1 MEETKLIT
9 AEELEAARIEVVRLG
24 GPHLKKAKTY
34 WWIALSAFLAVCAI
48 LLINAVASSGETNW
62 AVFVPAIILTVV
74 FIVFIMLHGKEQKI
88 YMSYLN
94 PFNAMY
100 KTQFLP
106 AILEESFEKI
116 YAFEPH
122 NGLSKEIVIKS
133 DIFPSFDYITTNDYL
148 RASHNGMNFEYC
160 DIELQERHE
169 ERDSDGG
176 TRTVI
181 DTVFLGVF
189 IIVEFDHFVD
199 TPLYIHSVSGRGNIT
214 TESEIFNQNFSV
226 KCENEIDALRI
237 LTPEMMDHLL
247 KIKEFC
253 NKKINIAFFDDKIFF
268 SSSLG
273 GDRLE
278 IAGSIET
285 PISEA
290 RKKVD
295 EDIVFIKQLLELLNI
310 RNLKSKSS
318 QRKTTDEDF
327 MGNAVYQNEHKS

>member
-1 MEETKLIT
+1 MEERKFVT
-9 AEELEAARIEVVRLG
+9 AEELEAARLEVIRLG

-34 WWIALSAFLAVCAI
+34 WWIALSGFLGTCVI
-48 LLINAVASSGETNW
+48 LLINAMVSGGETNV
-62 AVFVPAIILTVV
+62 AVFVLAGILTVV

-88 YMSYLN
+88 YMNYLN
-94 PFNAMY
+94 PFNATY

-133 DIFPSFDYITTNDYL
+133 GIFPSFDYITTNDYL

-160 DIELQERHE
+160 DTELQERHE
-169 ERDSDGG
+169 ESDSDGG

-181 DTVFLGVF
+181 DTMFLGVF
-189 IIVEFDHFVD
+189 IIAEFDHFVD
-199 TPLYIHSVSGRGNIT
+199 TPLYILDGGGKGTVT

-237 LTPEMMDHLL
+237 LTPEMMDHIL

-253 NKKINIAFFDDKIFF
+253 KKSIDLAFFDDKIYFC
-268 SSSLG
+268 SSLG

-278 IAGSIET
+278 IAGSIDIPVYE
-285 PISEA
+285 S
-290 RKKVD
+290 RKQVD
-295 EDIVFIKQLLELLNI
+295 EDIVFIKQLLDLLNI

-318 QRKTTDEDF
+318 QRKLTDEDYK
-327 MGNAVYQNEHKS
+327 GNSVYQNEHRG